1 MKEKITETVSN
12 LKEKATD
19 KFNQLKEKVT
29 DTVSNLKEKAVEK
42 FNQMKEKITDVA
54 TNIKEKVSD
63 KFSQVKEIISDK
75 LTQAKDKAKDQFSK
89 MKEAIYDKASQIKEK
104 CSNMAQSIKDK
115 FAKLDLFSTGANIIK
130 GLLNGL
136 KDAFTA
142 VADWVSDKVE
152 WIIDKFKSA
161 LDIGSPS
168 KVFAEIGK
176 FIDQGLVIG
185 LESGEPN
192 IGREVD
198 DLAKGVMNGFT
209 GGLRATN
216 GLGLGTRNDKTTTVN
231 LNGDYMFNDRES
243 MDYFLNRLGLVLQR
257 A

>member
-1 MKEKITETVSN
+1 M
-12 LKEKATD
+12 
-19 KFNQLKEKVT
+19 
-29 DTVSNLKEKAVEK
+29 
-42 FNQMKEKITDVA
+42 
-54 TNIKEKVSD
+54 
-63 KFSQVKEIISDK
+63 
-75 LTQAKDKAKDQFSK
+75 
-89 MKEAIYDKASQIKEK
+89 
-104 CSNMAQSIKDK
+104 
-115 FAKLDLFSTGANIIK
+115 
-130 GLLNGL
+130 
-136 KDAFTA
+136 
-142 VADWVSDKVE
+142 
-152 WIIDKFKSA
+152 IIDKFKSA